1 MSPELIPED
10 NSYRTKTKTVAGYP
24 VGITSYRLAD
34 LAGTDPRRC
43 DCLDISCP
51 LSTGTDRAFRL
62 RAERIR
68 ALVSH
73 EVS

>member
-34 LAGTDPRRC
+34 LA
-43 DCLDISCP
+43 
-51 LSTGTDRAFRL
+51 
-62 RAERIR
+62 
-68 ALVSH
+68 ALTRGAPT
-73 EVS
+73 